1 MIQDKLENQ
10 IYNVIM
16 ETAREPKLIVMH
28 PQTWIDLTK
37 EVFGNNGMYIN
48 RYDSNMKYRGIKVIR
63 SLDLLEGEF
72 EMVISTNTFTI
83 LNK

>member
-10 IYNVIM
+10 IHNVIM

-28 PQTWIDLTK
+28 PLTWENLAK
-37 EVFGNNGMYIN
+37 EVIGKDGMTIN
-48 RYDSNMKYRGIKVIR
+48 KYDPNMKYRGIKVLR

-72 EMVISTNTFTI
+72 SM
-83 LNK
+83 

>member
-10 IYNVIM
+10 IHNVIM

-28 PQTWIDLTK
+28 PQTWVDLAK
-37 EVFGNNGMYIN
+37 EVTGKDGMTIN
-48 RYDSNMKYRGIKVIR
+48 RCDPNMKYKGIKVLR

-72 EMVISTNTFTI
+72 EM
-83 LNK
+83 

>member
-10 IYNVIM
+10 IHKLIM

-28 PQTWIDLTK
+28 PQTWVELAK
-37 EVFGNNGMYIN
+37 EVTGKDGMYIN
-48 RYDSNMKYRGIKVIR
+48 RHDPKMKYRGIKVLR

-72 EMVISTNTFTI
+72 EM
-83 LNK
+83 

>member
-10 IYNVIM
+10 IHNVIM

-28 PQTWIDLTK
+28 PQTWVDLVK
-37 EVFGNNGMYIN
+37 EVISKDGMAIN
-48 RYDSNMKYRGIKVIR
+48 RYDPNMKYRGIKVLR

-72 EMVISTNTFTI
+72 EM
-83 LNK
+83 

>member
-10 IYNVIM
+10 IHNVIM

-28 PQTWIDLTK
+28 PQTWFDLVK
-37 EVFGNNGMYIN
+37 EVTGKYGMAIN
-48 RYDSNMKYRGIKVIR
+48 RYDPNMKYRGIKVLR

-72 EMVISTNTFTI
+72 EM
-83 LNK
+83 

>member
-28 PQTWIDLTK
+28 PQTWVDRVK
-37 EVFGNNGMYIN
+37 EVTGKNGMAIN
-48 RYDSNMKYRGIKVIR
+48 IYDPNKKYRGIKVLR

-72 EMVISTNTFTI
+72 EM
-83 LNK
+83 